1 MPWDSVGRSDV
12 FQFLFDYVSP
22 YAYLASTQVRALAAR
37 HGREVEPV
45 PVLFAAMLN
54 AAGTRGPGEVPPKRE
69 YMFRD
74 VERIAR
80 MLDVPIEPPATH
92 PFNPLTALRVTGCVP
107 RREERWRLVEAL
119 FAAAW
124 VRGMR
129 IEQPETVAA
138 IASEIGADGAML
150 LARAA
155 SPESKE
161 RLRDVTQEAIALG
174 VFGVPTMLVDGEM
187 FWGVDSLPLLD
198 RFLGGERP
206 MDAERLARWR
216 ALVPSATRKA

>member
-1 MPWDSVGRSDV
+1 MKRLSGGERGVV
-12 FQFLFDYVSP
+12 QFLFDYVSP
-22 YAYLASTQVRALAAR
+22 YSYLASTQVRALAAR
-37 HGREVEPV
+37 HARDVEPV

-54 AAGTRGPGEVPPKRE
+54 AVGTRGPGEVPAKRE

-80 MLDVPIEPPATH
+80 TLGVPIEPPATH
-92 PFNPLTALRVTGCVP
+92 PFNPLTALRVTGGVP
-107 RREERWRLVEAL
+107 RMQERWRLVEAL

-124 VRGMR
+124 VRGLP
-129 IEQPETVAA
+129 IDQPETVAS
-138 IASEIGADGAML
+138 IASEVGAEGTDL
-150 LARAA
+150 LARAT

-161 RLRDVTQEAIALG
+161 HLREVTQEAIALG

-206 MDAERLARWR
+206 LDAERLARWR